1 MRWKKRKIKANLWV
15 TSSSEFRIKLKGN
28 QMNFHDLLQKMV
40 QHEASDMFVTAK
52 LAVSA
57 KINGELVAIDE
68 NVLSAEQALGLVHDA
83 MSEKQKREFDE
94 DKECN
99 FAISIDGIGRFRVSA
114 FWQRD
119 MAGMVIRRIVTE
131 IPEVDELGLPSVL
144 KDVVMSKRGLVLFVG
159 GTGTGKSTSM
169 AALIGYRNKNSRG
182 HILTIEDPV
191 EFVHEHGKCMV
202 TQREVG
208 LDTESF
214 DAALKSSLRQAPDV
228 ILIGE
233 IRNQETMEHAL
244 SFAETGHLCIAT
256 LHANNANQAIDR
268 IMHLVPAEQHGKLL
282 FDLALNLRGIVAQQ
296 LIPTRDGN
304 GRVAAIEILLNSPY
318 IAELIKKGD
327 VGSIKEVMEKST
339 EQGMQTFDQALFNLY
354 QQGFINYA
362 DALHHADSPNDLRL
376 MIKLRSNDQGGTG
389 SLSGVTIDG
398 LEPKAY

>member
-1 MRWKKRKIKANLWV
+1 
-15 TSSSEFRIKLKGN
+15 
-28 QMNFHDLLQKMV
+28 MNFHQLLEKMV
-40 QHEASDMFVTAK
+40 AEDASDMFVTAK
-52 LAVSA
+52 LPVSA
-57 KINGELVAIDE
+57 KINGELQPITDHT
-68 NVLSAEQALGLVHDA
+68 LSAEESLGLVHNA
-83 MSEKQKREFDE
+83 MNEKQVRQFDE
-94 DKECN
+94 EKECN
-99 FAISIDGIGRFRVSA
+99 FAISIDNIGRFRISA

-119 MAGMVIRRIVTE
+119 MAGMVVRRIVTD
-131 IPEVDELGLPSVL
+131 IPDVEDLGLPPVL

-169 AALIGYRNKNSRG
+169 ASLIGYRNRNSRG

-191 EFVHEHGKCMV
+191 EFVHEHAKCMI

-268 IMHLVPAEQHGKLL
+268 IMHLVPADQHGKLL
-282 FDLALNLRGIVAQQ
+282 FDLALNLRGIIAQQ
-296 LIPTRDGN
+296 LVPTKDGN
-304 GRVAAIEILLNSPY
+304 SRVAAIEILLNSPY

-327 VGSIKEVMEKST
+327 IGSIKEVMEKSN
-339 EQGMQTFDQALFNLY
+339 EQGMQTFDQALFNHY
-354 QQGFINYA
+354 DRGFITYA

-376 MIKLRSNDQGGTG
+376 MIKLRSNDQTGTG
-389 SLSGVTIDG
+389 GLSGVTLDG
-398 LEPKAY
+398 LEDPNE

>member
-1 MRWKKRKIKANLWV
+1 
-15 TSSSEFRIKLKGN
+15 
-28 QMNFHDLLQKMV
+28 MNFHDLLRKMV

-52 LAVSA
+52 LPVSA
-57 KINGELVAIDE
+57 KINGELIAIDE
-68 NVLSAEQALGLVHDA
+68 QVLSATEALGLVHDA
-83 MSEKQKREFDE
+83 MSEKQKIEFE
-94 DKECN
+94 ESKECN
-99 FAISIDGIGRFRVSA
+99 FAISIEGIGRFRVSA

-119 MAGMVIRRIVTE
+119 MAGMVVRRIVTE
-131 IPEVDELGLPSVL
+131 IPEADDLGLPSVL
-144 KDVVMSKRGLVLFVG
+144 KDVVMSKRGLLLFVG

-214 DAALKSSLRQAPDV
+214 GAALKSSLRQAPDV

-268 IMHLVPAEQHGKLL
+268 IMHLVPANQHGKLL

-304 GRVAAIEILLNSPY
+304 SRVAAIEILLNSPY

-339 EQGMQTFDQALFNLY
+339 DQGMQTFDQALFNLY
-354 QQGFINYA
+354 QQGLINYA

-376 MIKLRSNDQGGTG
+376 MIKLRSNEQGGTG

-398 LEPKAY
+398 LAPKEQ

>member
-1 MRWKKRKIKANLWV
+1 MK
-15 TSSSEFRIKLKGN
+15 
-28 QMNFHDLLQKMV
+28 FHQLLEKMV
-40 QHEASDMFVTAK
+40 QEDASDMFVTAK
-52 LAVSA
+52 MPVSA
-57 KINGELVAIDE
+57 KINGELLPIDDD
-68 NVLSAEQALGLVHDA
+68 VLTPEASLGLVHDA
-83 MSEKQKREFDE
+83 MNEKQTKEFNE
-94 DKECN
+94 EKECN
-99 FAISIDGIGRFRVSA
+99 FAISIDGIGRFRISA

-119 MAGMVIRRIVTE
+119 MAGMVVRRIVTE
-131 IPEVDELGLPSVL
+131 IPDADVLGLPSVL

-169 AALIGYRNKNSRG
+169 ASLIGYRNKNARG

-191 EFVHEHGKCMV
+191 EFVHEHGKSMI

-233 IRNQETMEHAL
+233 IRSQEIMEHAL

-282 FDLALNLRGIVAQQ
+282 FDLALNLRGVIAQQ
-296 LIPTRDGN
+296 LIPTKDGN

-318 IAELIKKGD
+318 IAELIKKGE

-339 EQGMQTFDQALFNLY
+339 EQGMQSFDQALFNLY
-354 QQGFINYA
+354 NQGLINYA
-362 DALHHADSPNDLRL
+362 DAIHHADSPNDLRL
-376 MIKLRSNDQGGTG
+376 MIKLRSNDQTGTG
-389 SLSGVTIDG
+389 ALHGVTLDG
-398 LEPKAY
+398 MEDKGF

>member
-1 MRWKKRKIKANLWV
+1 
-15 TSSSEFRIKLKGN
+15 
-28 QMNFHDLLQKMV
+28 MNFHQLLEKMV
-40 QHEASDMFVTAK
+40 SADASDMFVTAK

-57 KINGELVAIDE
+57 KINGELHPISDQ
-68 NVLSAEQALGLVHDA
+68 VLSAEESLGLVYDA
-83 MSEKQKREFDE
+83 MNEKQIRQFNEE
-94 DKECN
+94 KECN
-99 FAISIDGIGRFRVSA
+99 FAISIENIGRFRISA

-119 MAGMVIRRIVTE
+119 MAGMVIRRIVTV
-131 IPEVDELGLPSVL
+131 IPDVEDLGLPPIL
-144 KDVVMSKRGLVLFVG
+144 TDVVMSKRGLLLFVG

-169 AALIGYRNKNSRG
+169 ASLIGYRNRHSRG

-191 EFVHEHGKCMV
+191 EFVHEHAKSMI

-233 IRNQETMEHAL
+233 IRSQETMEYAL

-282 FDLALNLRGIVAQQ
+282 FDLALNLRGIIAQQ

-304 GRVAAIEILLNSPY
+304 GRIAAIEVLLNSPY
-318 IAELIKKGD
+318 VAELIKKGEI
-327 VGSIKEVMEKST
+327 GSIKEVMQKSN
-339 EQGMQTFDQALFNLY
+339 ELGMQTFDQALFNLY
-354 QQGFINYA
+354 KSDLITYA
-362 DALHHADSPNDLRL
+362 DAIHHADSPNDLRL
-376 MIKLRSNDQGGTG
+376 MIKLKSNDQSGSGG
-389 SLSGVTIDG
+389 LSGVTIEG
-398 LEPKAY
+398 FEPKVD

>member
-1 MRWKKRKIKANLWV
+1 
-15 TSSSEFRIKLKGN
+15 
-28 QMNFHDLLQKMV
+28 MNFHQLLEKMV
-40 QHEASDMFVTAK
+40 AADASDMFVTAK
-52 LAVSA
+52 LPVSA
-57 KINGELVAIDE
+57 KINGELQPIADHE
-68 NVLSAEQALGLVHDA
+68 LSPEEALGLVHNA
-83 MSEKQKREFDE
+83 MNEKQIRQFDE
-94 DKECN
+94 EKECN
-99 FAISIDGIGRFRVSA
+99 FAISIENIGRFRVSA

-131 IPEVDELGLPSVL
+131 IPNADDLGLPPIL

-169 AALIGYRNKNSRG
+169 ASLIGYRNRNSRG

-191 EFVHEHGKCMV
+191 EFVHEHAKSMI

-233 IRNQETMEHAL
+233 IRSQEIMEHAL

-268 IMHLVPAEQHGKLL
+268 IMHLVPADQHGKLL
-282 FDLALNLRGIVAQQ
+282 FDLALNLRGIIAQQ
-296 LIPTRDGN
+296 LVPTTDGN
-304 GRVAAIEILLNSPY
+304 SRVAAIEILLNSPY
-318 IAELIKKGD
+318 IAELIKKGEI
-327 VGSIKEVMEKST
+327 GSIKEVMEKSN

-354 QQGFINYA
+354 DRGLITYA

-376 MIKLRSNDQGGTG
+376 MIKLRSNEQGGTG
-389 SLSGVTIDG
+389 GLAGVTLDG
-398 LEPKAY
+398 FDDLAE

>member
-1 MRWKKRKIKANLWV
+1 
-15 TSSSEFRIKLKGN
+15 
-28 QMNFHDLLQKMV
+28 MNFHNLLEKMV
-40 QHEASDMFVTAK
+40 AEDASDMFVSAK
-52 LAVSA
+52 LPVSA
-57 KINGELVAIDE
+57 KINGELQPI
-68 NVLSAEQALGLVHDA
+68 AEHSLTPEQSLELVHTA
-83 MSEKQKREFDE
+83 MNEKQRKEFE
-94 DKECN
+94 ETKECN
-99 FAISIDGIGRFRVSA
+99 FAISIDDIGRFRVSA

-131 IPEVDELGLPSVL
+131 IPDTEELGLPSIL

-169 AALIGYRNKNSRG
+169 ASLIGYRNRNARG

-191 EFVHEHGKCMV
+191 EYVHEHGKSMI

-233 IRNQETMEHAL
+233 IRSREIMEHAL

-268 IMHLVPAEQHGKLL
+268 IMHLVPADQHDKLL
-282 FDLALNLRGIVAQQ
+282 FDLALNLRGIIAQQ
-296 LIPTRDGN
+296 LIPTKDGN

-318 IAELIKKGD
+318 ISELIKKGE
-327 VGSIKEVMEKST
+327 VGDIKEVMEKSN
-339 EQGMQTFDQALFNLY
+339 ELGMKTFDQALFELY
-354 QQGFINYA
+354 ERGLINYA

-376 MIKLRSNDQGGTG
+376 MIKLRSNDQSGMGG
-389 SLSGVTIDG
+389 LSGVTIDG
-398 LEPKAY
+398 MDNEEL

>member
-1 MRWKKRKIKANLWV
+1 
-15 TSSSEFRIKLKGN
+15 
-28 QMNFHDLLQKMV
+28 MNFHQLLEKMV
-40 QHEASDMFVTAK
+40 KEGASDMFVTAK
-52 LAVSA
+52 LPVSA
-57 KINGELVAIDE
+57 KINGELQPLTDHT
-68 NVLSAEQALGLVHDA
+68 LSAEESLGLVHNA
-83 MSEKQKREFDE
+83 MNEKQIRQFNEE
-94 DKECN
+94 KECN
-99 FAISIDGIGRFRVSA
+99 FAISIEDIGRFRVSA

-131 IPEVDELGLPSVL
+131 IPDVDALGLPSTL

-169 AALIGYRNKNSRG
+169 ASLIGYRNRNSRG

-191 EFVHEHGKCMV
+191 EFVHEHAKSMI

-282 FDLALNLRGIVAQQ
+282 FDLALNLRCVIAQQ
-296 LIPTRDGN
+296 LVPTKDGN
-304 GRVAAIEILLNSPY
+304 SRVAAIEILLNSPY
-318 IAELIKKGD
+318 IAELIKKGE
-327 VGSIKEVMEKST
+327 VGSIKEVMEKSNQ
-339 EQGMQTFDQALFNLY
+339 QGMQTFDQALFALY
-354 QQGFINYA
+354 QQGLITYA

-376 MIKLRSNDQGGTG
+376 MIKLRSNEQGGAG
-389 SLSGVTIDG
+389 GLSGVTIDG
-398 LEPKAY
+398 YEPKGK

>member
-1 MRWKKRKIKANLWV
+1 
-15 TSSSEFRIKLKGN
+15 
-28 QMNFHDLLQKMV
+28 MNFHQLLEKMV
-40 QHEASDMFVTAK
+40 KAGASDMFVTAN
-52 LAVSA
+52 LPVSA
-57 KINGELVAIDE
+57 KINGELQPI
-68 NVLSAEQALGLVHDA
+68 AEHTLTAEESLGLVRNA
-83 MSEKQKREFDE
+83 MNEKQVRQFDE
-94 DKECN
+94 EKECN
-99 FAISIDGIGRFRVSA
+99 FAISIENIGRFRISA

-119 MAGMVIRRIVTE
+119 MAGMVIRRIVTD
-131 IPEVDELGLPSVL
+131 IPDADELGLPPIL

-169 AALIGYRNKNSRG
+169 ASLIGYRNRNSRG

-191 EFVHEHGKCMV
+191 EFVHEHGKSMI

-233 IRNQETMEHAL
+233 IRSQETMEHAL

-268 IMHLVPAEQHGKLL
+268 IMHLVPADQHGKLL
-282 FDLALNLRGIVAQQ
+282 FDLALNLRGIIAQQ
-296 LIPTRDGN
+296 LVPTKDGHS
-304 GRVAAIEILLNSPY
+304 RVAAIEILLNSPY

-327 VGSIKEVMEKST
+327 VGSIKEVMEKSN

-354 QQGFINYA
+354 QQGLITYA

-376 MIKLRSNDQGGTG
+376 MIKLRSNEQGGTG
-389 SLSGVTIDG
+389 GLAGVTLDG
-398 LEPKAY
+398 FDKPEE

>member
-1 MRWKKRKIKANLWV
+1 
-15 TSSSEFRIKLKGN
+15 
-28 QMNFHDLLQKMV
+28 MNFHDLLQKMV

-52 LAVSA
+52 LKVSA
-57 KINGELVAIDE
+57 KINGELLPIDE
-68 NVLSAEQALGLVHDA
+68 QVLSPEEALALVHNA
-83 MSEKQKREFDE
+83 MSEKQKLEFDE
-94 DKECN
+94 NKECN
-99 FAISIDGIGRFRVSA
+99 FALSIDGIGRFRVSA

-119 MAGMVIRRIVTE
+119 MAGMVVRRIVTE
-131 IPEVDELGLPSVL
+131 IPEADDLGLPSVL

-191 EFVHEHGKCMV
+191 EFVHEHGKCMI

-268 IMHLVPAEQHGKLL
+268 IMHLVPADQHDKLL
-282 FDLALNLRGIVAQQ
+282 FDLALNLRGIIAQQ
-296 LIPTRDGN
+296 LIPTRDGH

-318 IAELIKKGD
+318 VAELIKKGD
-327 VGSIKEVMEKST
+327 IGSIKEVMEKSKD
-339 EQGMQTFDQALFNLY
+339 QGMQTFDQALFNLY
-354 QQGFINYA
+354 QQGLINYA

-398 LEPKAY
+398 LEPKEE

>member
-1 MRWKKRKIKANLWV
+1 M
-15 TSSSEFRIKLKGN
+15 T
-28 QMNFHDLLQKMV
+28 FHELLEKMV
-40 QHEASDMFVTAK
+40 QEDASDMFVTAK
-52 LAVSA
+52 LPVSA
-57 KINGELVAIDE
+57 KINGELQPIAE
-68 NVLSAEQALGLVHDA
+68 GTLTAEQSLGLVHDA
-83 MSEKQKREFDE
+83 MNEKQRKQFDE
-94 DKECN
+94 EKECN
-99 FAISIDGIGRFRVSA
+99 FAISIDSIGRFRISA

-119 MAGMVIRRIVTE
+119 MAGMVVRRIVTE
-131 IPEVDELGLPSVL
+131 IPDSDELGLPSVL

-169 AALIGYRNKNSRG
+169 ASLIGYRNKNARG

-191 EFVHEHGKCMV
+191 EFVHEHGKSMI

-233 IRNQETMEHAL
+233 IRSQEIMEHAL

-282 FDLALNLRGIVAQQ
+282 FDLALNLRGVIAQQ
-296 LIPTRDGN
+296 LVPTKDGN

-318 IAELIKKGD
+318 IAELIKKGE

-339 EQGMQTFDQALFNLY
+339 EQGMQTFDRALFDLY
-354 QQGFINYA
+354 NQGLINYS
-362 DALHHADSPNDLRL
+362 DAIHHADSPNDLRL
-376 MIKLRSNDQGGTG
+376 MIKLRSNDQTG
-389 SLSGVTIDG
+389 MGALQGVTLDG
-398 LEPKAY
+398 MDNTAFE